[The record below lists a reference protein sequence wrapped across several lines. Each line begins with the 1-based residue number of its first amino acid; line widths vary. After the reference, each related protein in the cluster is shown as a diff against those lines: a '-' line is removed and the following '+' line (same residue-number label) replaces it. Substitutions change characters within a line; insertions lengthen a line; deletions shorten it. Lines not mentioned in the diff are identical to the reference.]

1 MSQYSY
7 PIPPIFPAWMCTI
20 GYAVGI
26 DYYGNPVSP
35 GRLNVRFNRTVNPPL
50 TVLAVWDVPVAAG
63 YFYGRH
69 ELGYYTDPIII
80 VPDYPV
86 YGIGFNVRV
95 VSGSA

>member
-1 MSQYSY
+1 
-7 PIPPIFPAWMCTI
+7 MCTI

-35 GRLNVRFNRTVNPPL
+35 GRFSVRLSRTVNPPL
-50 TVLAVWDVPVAAG
+50 TVFAVWDVPIVAG
-63 YFYGRH
+63 YFYGWH
-69 ELGYYTDPIII
+69 EAGRYTDPVVI

-86 YGIGFNVRV
+86 CGIGFSVRV

>member
-1 MSQYSY
+1 MCA
-7 PIPPIFPAWMCTI
+7 IF
-20 GYAVGI
+20 YAVGI

-35 GRLNVRFNRTVNPPL
+35 SRFSVRFDRTVNPPL
-50 TVLAVWDVPVAAG
+50 TVNAVWDVPIVAA

-69 ELGYYTDPIII
+69 VLGYYTDPIII

-95 VSGSA
+95 VSGA